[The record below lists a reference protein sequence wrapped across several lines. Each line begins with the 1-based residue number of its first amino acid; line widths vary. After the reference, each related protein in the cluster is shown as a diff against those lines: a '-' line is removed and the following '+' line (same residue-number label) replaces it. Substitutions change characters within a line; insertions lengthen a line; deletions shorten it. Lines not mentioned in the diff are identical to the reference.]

1 MNDEYVS
8 EETMGEIQH
17 ETTLTDEYLQS
28 PHSAAS
34 LAAVAEGVDMSDR
47 PQFAPLNAQQMNGGI
62 DQYIRVNVPPNR
74 YTPLKNQWMD
84 IYNPIVQHMKLNIRF
99 DPSKRC
105 IELKT
110 CELTETPSALQK
122 AADFCKAF
130 CLGFE
135 IRDAIA
141 LLRLDDLY
149 IDSFEMKDVKL
160 FHGEHLSRAI
170 GRVAGY
176 GGKTKYTIENA
187 TKTRIV
193 MADTHVHIL
202 GSYQNINCAKDAIV
216 RLIIGSP
223 PGKIYNQMSNVASKN
238 KSRF

>member
-1 MNDEYVS
+1 MFVLDKKLVREGRFIYHLSEHLVHNQFFPCYIIELYTPCFRLHCLHRTMNDEVQYGDQ
-8 EETMGEIQH
+8 EMMGDIQH

-34 LAAVAEGVDMSDR
+34 LAAAEEGGMTDK
-47 PQFAPLNAQQMNGGI
+47 PLFTPLSAQQMNGGVE
-62 DQYIRVNVPPNR
+62 QYARVNVPPNR

-99 DPSKRC
+99 DPKKRA

-110 CELTETPSALQK
+110 CELTESAAALQK
-122 AADFCKAF
+122 SADFCKAF

-149 IDSFEMKDVKL
+149 IDSYV
-160 FHGEHLSRAI
+160 I
-170 GRVAGY
+170 
-176 GGKTKYTIENA
+176 
-187 TKTRIV
+187 
-193 MADTHVHIL
+193 
-202 GSYQNINCAKDAIV
+202 
-216 RLIIGSP
+216 
-223 PGKIYNQMSNVASKN
+223 
-238 KSRF
+238 